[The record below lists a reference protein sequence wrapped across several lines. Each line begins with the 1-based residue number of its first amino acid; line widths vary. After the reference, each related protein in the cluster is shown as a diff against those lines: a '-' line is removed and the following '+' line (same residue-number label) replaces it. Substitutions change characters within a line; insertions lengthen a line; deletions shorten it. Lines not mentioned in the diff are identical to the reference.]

1 MFGTG
6 GAGFPP
12 SPRGAGGSPPEDH
25 MQKVAV
31 EWARWHVPVPFRTLM
46 LDVSDLISF
55 GECCQM
61 EPQPSVEHSLNALC

>member
-1 MFGTG
+1 
-6 GAGFPP
+6 
-12 SPRGAGGSPPEDH
+12 

-55 GECCQM
+55 GECSQM